1 MTDQEYLERRKP
13 TAESFDG
20 DDGDKPITKKD
31 LKIFWLEI
39 KAMFVSME
47 SSMLKRSDIDNMME
61 LEIKNHKAEC
71 ELCKGDYLMKND
83 CQDVWERCYKI
94 HKEDQAKLTDEKI
107 KNINK
112 YLELGKKAVWMLI
125 PLFAYLTGK
134 NADSL
139 MKLFE

>member
-1 MTDQEYLERRKP
+1 MTDQEYFERRKSL
-13 TAESFDG
+13 TDSISFDS
-20 DDGDKPITKKD
+20 DDDKPITRKD
-31 LKIFWLEI
+31 LKYFSEKIEDMFI
-39 KAMFVSME
+39 KIQKSITE
-47 SSMLKRSDIDNMME
+47 Q
-61 LEIKNHKAEC
+61 IKDHKIEC

-83 CQDVWERCYKI
+83 CQDAWEKCYKI

-112 YLELGKKAVWMLI
+112 YLELGKKAIWMLI